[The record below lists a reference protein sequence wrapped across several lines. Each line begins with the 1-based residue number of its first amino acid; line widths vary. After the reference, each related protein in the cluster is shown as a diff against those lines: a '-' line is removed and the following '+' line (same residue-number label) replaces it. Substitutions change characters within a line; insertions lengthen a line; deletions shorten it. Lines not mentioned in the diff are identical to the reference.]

1 MSSYNCPFCGITL
14 PVTDDTHHVSYP
26 SFSHEIGHGFN
37 MNGGGYFTTT
47 DCISI
52 DMYKCPECENISVI
66 ASSLGK
72 GFKKPFRVLVNP
84 TSSAKQYPVYIPK
97 AIRDDYEEAYSIV
110 NLSPK
115 ASATLS
121 RRCLQ
126 GMIRD
131 FWNIKKSKLADAINE
146 LQNKV
151 TSSQWKAIDSVR
163 KIGNIGAHME
173 SDINTIVEVD
183 SGEAEKLLKL
193 IELLIDKW
201 YITRHD
207 EEQLF
212 LEISNI
218 ADNKMSQKKSSNQ

>member
-14 PVTDDTHHVSYP
+14 PVTDDTHHVNYP
-26 SFSHEIGHGFN
+26 SFSNGTGHGYSI
-37 MNGGGYFTTT
+37 NGAYTTN

-52 DMYKCPECENISVI
+52 DMYKCPECKNISVI

-84 TSSAKQYPVYIPK
+84 TSSAKQYPDYIPK

>member
-14 PVTDDTHHVSYP
+14 PVTDDTHQINYP
-26 SFSHEIGHGFN
+26 SFSNGTGHGYSI
-37 MNGGGYFTTT
+37 NGSYTTN

-52 DMYKCPECENISVI
+52 DMYKCPECKNISVI

-84 TSSAKQYPVYIPK
+84 TSSAKQYPDYIPK

>member
-14 PVTDDTHHVSYP
+14 PVTDDTHQVNYP
-26 SFSHEIGHGFN
+26 SFSNVTGHGYSI
-37 MNGGGYFTTT
+37 NGAYTTN

-52 DMYKCPECENISVI
+52 DMYKCPECKNISVI

-84 TSSAKQYPVYIPK
+84 TSSAKQYPDYIPK

-201 YITRHD
+201 YISRHD
-207 EEQLF
+207 EDQLF
-212 LEISNI
+212 LEVSNI

>member
-14 PVTDDTHHVSYP
+14 PVTDDTHQVNYP
-26 SFSHEIGHGFN
+26 SFSNGTGHGYSI
-37 MNGGGYFTTT
+37 NGAYTTN

-52 DMYKCPECENISVI
+52 DMYKCPECKNISVI

-84 TSSAKQYPVYIPK
+84 TSSAKQYPDYIPK

-131 FWNIKKSKLADAINE
+131 FWNIKKSKLADAVNE

>member
-14 PVTDDTHHVSYP
+14 PVTDDTHQVNYP
-26 SFSHEIGHGFN
+26 SFSNGTGHGYSI
-37 MNGGGYFTTT
+37 NGAYTTN

-84 TSSAKQYPVYIPK
+84 TSSAKQYPDYIPK

-110 NLSPK
+110 NFSPK

-201 YITRHD
+201 YISRHD
-207 EEQLF
+207 EDQLF
-212 LEISNI
+212 LEVSNI

>member
-14 PVTDDTHHVSYP
+14 PVTDDTHQVNYP
-26 SFSHEIGHGFN
+26 SFSNGTGHGYSI
-37 MNGGGYFTTT
+37 NGAYTTN

-52 DMYKCPECENISVI
+52 DMYKCPECKNISVI

-84 TSSAKQYPVYIPK
+84 TSSAKQYPDYIPK

-193 IELLIDKW
+193 IELLIDNGILLVMMKNN
-201 YITRHD
+201 Y
-207 EEQLF
+207 F
-212 LEISNI
+212 
-218 ADNKMSQKKSSNQ
+218 

>member
-84 TSSAKQYPVYIPK
+84 TSSAKNFPEYIPK

-131 FWNIKKSKLADAINE
+131 FWNIHKKRLIDEINE
-146 LQNKV
+146 LQSLIPATQWNAINALRKV
-151 TSSQWKAIDSVR
+151 
-163 KIGNIGAHME
+163 GNIGAHME
-173 SDINTIVEVD
+173 QDVNTIVDVD
-183 SGEAEKLLKL
+183 SDEAEKLLKL

-201 YITRHD
+201 YIARHD
-207 EEQLF
+207 EEL
-212 LEISNI
+212 LLSDITTI
-218 ADNKMSQKKSSNQ
+218 ADNKMFQKKSSNQ

>member
-14 PVTDDTHHVSYP
+14 PVTDDTHQVNYP
-26 SFSHEIGHGFN
+26 SFSNGTGHGYSI
-37 MNGGGYFTTT
+37 NGAYTTN

-52 DMYKCPECENISVI
+52 DMYKCPECKNISVI

-84 TSSAKQYPVYIPK
+84 TSSAKQYPDYIPK

-218 ADNKMSQKKSSNQ
+218 ADNKMSQKKCSNQ

>member
-14 PVTDDTHHVSYP
+14 PVTDDTHQVNYP
-26 SFSHEIGHGFN
+26 SFSNGTGHGYSI
-37 MNGGGYFTTT
+37 NGAYTTN

-52 DMYKCPECENISVI
+52 DMYKCPECKNISVI

-84 TSSAKQYPVYIPK
+84 TSSAKQYPDYIPK
-97 AIRDDYEEAYSIV
+97 AIRDDYEEAYSLV

>member
-14 PVTDDTHHVSYP
+14 PVTDDTHQVNYP
-26 SFSHEIGHGFN
+26 SFSNGTGHGYSI
-37 MNGGGYFTTT
+37 NGAYTTN

-52 DMYKCPECENISVI
+52 DMYKCPECKNISVI
-66 ASSLGK
+66 ASSLGE

-84 TSSAKQYPVYIPK
+84 TSSAKQYPDYIPK
-97 AIRDDYEEAYSIV
+97 AIRDDYEEAYSII

-151 TSSQWKAIDSVR
+151 TPSQWKAIDSIR

-173 SDINTIVEVD
+173 SDINIIVDVD
-183 SGEAEKLLKL
+183 SGEAEKLIKL

-201 YITRHD
+201 YIARHD
-207 EEQLF
+207 EEL
-212 LEISNI
+212 LLSDITDI

>member
-14 PVTDDTHHVSYP
+14 PVTDDTHQVNYP
-26 SFSHEIGHGFN
+26 SFSNGTGHGYSI
-37 MNGGGYFTTT
+37 NGAYTTN

-52 DMYKCPECENISVI
+52 DMYKCPECKNISVI
-66 ASSLGK
+66 ASSLCK

-84 TSSAKQYPVYIPK
+84 TSSAKQYPDYIPK

>member
-14 PVTDDTHHVSYP
+14 PVTDDTHQVNYP
-26 SFSHEIGHGFN
+26 SFSNGTGHGYSI
-37 MNGGGYFTTT
+37 NGAYTTH

-52 DMYKCPECENISVI
+52 DMYKCPECKNISVI

-84 TSSAKQYPVYIPK
+84 TSSAKQYPDYIPK